1 MRSAIA
7 ASLAVALLLVAA
19 LSGCLAKKL
28 DTDGDGIT
36 DDKDTDDDNDGM
48 PDTWEKAHAL
58 DGKNAT
64 DAKADLDG
72 DGLTNLQE
80 YLNGTDPK
88 KDDTDSDGMPD
99 GWEVRYHL
107 SPANATDA
115 VQDPDG
121 DGLSNL
127 NEFRNSTAPNMSDSD
142 GDGIPDGYEVAH
154 GLLPLDPS
162 DAALDPDGDGL
173 TNRQESNARTDPG
186 KRDTDGDGMPDGW
199 EVTYGTDPL
208 RDDAAEDPD
217 NDGWDADRNLVIDP
231 DEHYT
236 NIKEFGNGT
245 DPHRADT
252 DGDSMPD
259 GFEVRYGLKPLDP
272 MDDESDPDSDGLT
285 NFREMGSRTDPT
297 DPDTDGD
304 GISDGWEVKWGMS
317 PISAMDATGDP
328 DSDNFTNLKEFQAGT
343 DPTEPDTDGDGVLDG
358 RDVAPLSD
366 VAIKVGL
373 GHLKFADMVEGAID
387 NPATGKAYEIYL
399 VVKIAGVR
407 VQTSI
412 VRTLVTELD
421 INLSVIVNIPDD
433 VWNVSVSIE
442 LWENDTEETQG
453 LNADDQ
459 FDIDGTGP
467 DLACDIVYDM
477 LTGHWKGDTTAE
489 VTDGHADGLPPDG
502 DHPDAALGFTV
513 AVVPAPA

>member
-142 GDGIPDGYEVAH
+142 GDLMPDGYEVAH

-173 TNRQESNARTDPG
+173 TNRQESNARTDPN
-186 KRDTDGDGMPDGW
+186 KR
-199 EVTYGTDPL
+199 
-208 RDDAAEDPD
+208 
-217 NDGWDADRNLVIDP
+217 
-231 DEHYT
+231 
-236 NIKEFGNGT
+236 
-245 DPHRADT
+245 
-252 DGDSMPD
+252 
-259 GFEVRYGLKPLDP
+259 
-272 MDDESDPDSDGLT
+272 
-285 NFREMGSRTDPT
+285 
-297 DPDTDGD
+297 
-304 GISDGWEVKWGMS
+304 
-317 PISAMDATGDP
+317 
-328 DSDNFTNLKEFQAGT
+328 
-343 DPTEPDTDGDGVLDG
+343 DTDGDGVLDG

-387 NPATGKAYEIYL
+387 NPAAGKAYEMY
-399 VVKIAGVR
+399 VRVTVAGVE
-407 VQTSI
+407 VWTPI

-421 INLSVIVNIPDD
+421 LNLSVIVNIPDD
-433 VWNVSVSIE
+433 LWNVSITIE

-467 DLACDIVYDM
+467 DLACDILYDM
-477 LTGHWKGDTTAE
+477 LTGHWTGDTTAE
-489 VTDGHADGLPPDG
+489 VTDGHADGLPPDAE
-502 DHPDAALGFTV
+502 HPDAALGFTV